1 VNSYFPKER
10 VGAYSQASPTLSC
23 ALVTKHNTTSHERVS
38 LPSYTMSS
46 AQGWQPPLA
55 TATNDAQN
63 VQFGTSLVPSKRK
76 AAVDSSMFDESFRS
90 ISDEEF
96 ANRLYSAAEEEAEYE
111 QRAYSDYLNEIY
123 YEFLEEEEAIRVQ
136 AELESMQCTTPSEQ
150 EFMDDGDDTRD
161 PRFEDDPVFCQ
172 DLGYG
177 EADLEAYH
185 DILQEEED
193 IRAQAECETEN
204 NLSDF
209 DSDIYYADMD
219 AQYEEE
225 AEDDFHD
232 ESNLTTEDDEH
243 FEMRVRSK
251 ISRLNTA
258 EYQEG
263 LCKPCRAVRW
273 SALARM
279 SLFQDHL
286 VYKLRGSPLKLQES
300 DCKLCR
306 FLGTIGSGR
315 VSSDDPRD
323 EEAYLD
329 LTLNRSHSTNAKFM
343 TMSFNGGADDK
354 TLITIH
360 STKDN
365 KKWHPPLIDPEVI
378 DYGMLREI
386 AAQCRLEHSDC
397 RPSSVPQLK
406 GFKVI
411 DCHLRE
417 VIAAPADCQY
427 VALSYVWGKHTDNGC
442 FPVTI
447 EDSFRVTKSMGYR
460 YLWVDRYVRV

>member
-1 VNSYFPKER
+1 
-10 VGAYSQASPTLSC
+10 
-23 ALVTKHNTTSHERVS
+23 
-38 LPSYTMSS
+38 MSS
-46 AQGWQPPLA
+46 ARGCQPDLA
-55 TATNDAQN
+55 TATNDAPN

-76 AAVDSSMFDESFRS
+76 AAVDSSMFHESFRS

-96 ANRLYSAAEEEAEYE
+96 ANRLNSAAEEEAEYE
-111 QRAYSDYLNEIY
+111 QRAYGDYLNEIY

-136 AELESMQCTTPSEQ
+136 AELESMQYTTPSEQ
-150 EFMDDGDDTRD
+150 EFMDDGDLVDARD
-161 PRFEDDPVFCQ
+161 PEFEDDEHCQ

-193 IRAQAECETEN
+193 IRAQAEHETEEDFDD
-204 NLSDF
+204 LSDF
-209 DSDIYYADMD
+209 ESDIYYDDMD
-219 AQYEEE
+219 AQYEE
-225 AEDDFHD
+225 AEDAWH
-232 ESNLTTEDDEH
+232 EEGNLTTEDDEH

-279 SLFQDHL
+279 SLHQDHL

-300 DCKLCR
+300 DCKLCK

-329 LTLNRSHSTNAKFM
+329 LTLNRSHSTHANFM
-343 TMSFNGGADDK
+343 TMSFNGEPDDK

-365 KKWHPPLIDPEVI
+365 KKWHPPLIDPEAI

-386 AAQCRLEHSDC
+386 AAQCHLEHRDC

-417 VIAAPADCQY
+417 VITAPADCQY

-460 YLWVDRYVRV
+460 YLWVDRYV

>member
-1 VNSYFPKER
+1 
-10 VGAYSQASPTLSC
+10 
-23 ALVTKHNTTSHERVS
+23 
-38 LPSYTMSS
+38 MSS
-46 AQGWQPPLA
+46 AQGCQPVLA

-63 VQFGTSLVPSKRK
+63 VEFGTSLVPSKRK
-76 AAVDSSMFDESFRS
+76 AAVDSSTFHESFRS

-96 ANRLYSAAEEEAEYE
+96 ANRLYSAAEEEAEYK
-111 QRAYSDYLNEIY
+111 QRAYSHYLNEAY
-123 YEFLEEEEAIRVQ
+123 YDFLEEEEAIRVQ
-136 AELESMQCTTPSEQ
+136 AELESMQYTTPSEQ
-150 EFMDDGDDTRD
+150 EFMDDGDLVDARD
-161 PRFEDDPVFCQ
+161 PEFEDDEHCQ

-193 IRAQAECETEN
+193 IRAQAEHETEEDFDD
-204 NLSDF
+204 LSDF
-209 DSDIYYADMD
+209 ESDIYYDDMD
-219 AQYEEE
+219 AQYEE
-225 AEDDFHD
+225 AEDAWH
-232 ESNLTTEDDEH
+232 EEGNLTTEDDEH

-279 SLFQDHL
+279 SLHQDHL

-300 DCKLCR
+300 DCKLCK

-329 LTLNRSHSTNAKFM
+329 LTLNRSHSTHANFM
-343 TMSFNGGADDK
+343 TMSFNGEPDDK

-365 KKWHPPLIDPEVI
+365 KKWHPPLIDPEAI

-386 AAQCRLEHSDC
+386 AAQCHLEHRDC

-417 VIAAPADCQY
+417 VITAPADCQY

-460 YLWVDRYVRV
+460 YLWVDRYV